1 MNYIEIIVVFIGIIT
16 SSLSIFTVIA
26 YQRHKKDNLSE
37 YITTNNNK
45 LISIDCSLVEYS
57 KAKNA
62 IDDDAYF
69 NTVLTESELL
79 IINSLKAI

>member
-37 YITTNNNK
+37 YITTNDNK
-45 LISIDCSLVEYS
+45 LMGVS
-57 KAKNA
+57 
-62 IDDDAYF
+62 
-69 NTVLTESELL
+69 T
-79 IINSLKAI
+79 